1 MRIIIQSTAHN
12 SIDSLFDYL
21 SNYSIKNAI
30 DTIEEIYSRIY
41 NLEFFPYIGREIPE
55 IADERFRELIY
66 RKTRQSTYR
75 IMYYISKKKNVL
87 FVFEIVNRKQDFY
100 KILKLHNYF
109 KNYHNLWIKSH

>member
-55 IADERFRELIY
+55 IADGRFVNWYIVRPGNLLIELCIIY
-66 RKTRQSTYR
+66 LKRQTFF
-75 IMYYISKKKNVL
+75 MFSKL
-87 FVFEIVNRKQDFY
+87 LIVN
-100 KILKLHNYF
+100 KIF
-109 KNYHNLWIKSH
+109 IGF